1 VRHRRR
7 ACWLLT
13 AVLVLT
19 GCSAKPTAHPA
30 AHPVAP
36 RVASA
41 PAQASAAPEPSIP
54 AAPSTPAPGVP
65 GFDHVVVAVFEN
77 HGYGRVIGAPEAPY
91 LNRLAAGGVLLTDS
105 HGVTHPSQ
113 PNYLALFAGS
123 TEAVT
128 DDACPRDFA
137 GTANLGSQLLQAG
150 RTFAGYSEGLPGT
163 GYRGCAGGDGYAR
176 KHNPWVDFTALP
188 AGVNR
193 PYPDFPADF
202 GQLPSVS
209 FVVPNLCD
217 DMHDCPVSTGDGWA
231 AAHLDGYAHW
241 AGTHNSL
248 LIVTWDEDEGTGAAT
263 GGHIPTILA
272 GAHLPPGRYAGAV
285 DHYRILRTVEAAF
298 GLPGLG
304 AAAARDPIEGIW
316 N

>member
-1 VRHRRR
+1 M
-7 ACWLLT
+7 
-13 AVLVLT
+13 
-19 GCSAKPTAHPA
+19 
-30 AHPVAP
+30 
-36 RVASA
+36 
-41 PAQASAAPEPSIP
+41 
-54 AAPSTPAPGVP
+54 
-65 GFDHVVVAVFEN
+65 
-77 HGYGRVIGAPEAPY
+77 
-91 LNRLAAGGVLLTDS
+91 
-105 HGVTHPSQ
+105 
-113 PNYLALFAGS
+113 
-123 TEAVT
+123 
-128 DDACPRDFA
+128 
-137 GTANLGSQLLQAG
+137 
-150 RTFAGYSEGLPGT
+150 
-163 GYRGCAGGDGYAR
+163 
-176 KHNPWVDFTALP
+176 DFTALP

-248 LIVTWDEDEGTGAAT
+248 LIVTWDEDEGTGAST